1 MSSKKI
7 LIIDDEPD
15 VVTYL
20 SAVLEANGYESFA
33 TGNIKTAMEQ
43 VKDIHPDLICLDIVM
58 PQETGISFY
67 TRLRQDKELKTIPVI
82 IISGIVELSKS
93 DMEAIKFV
101 IDEFGKL
108 VGDYYKLARLT
119 HAYPEWNKYETYLQK
134 NPDKR
139 KRMNYA
145 DFLDNTDP
153 KNKELRKYKFK
164 DPFPPISNDDKAQL
178 LEEIT
183 ELNLAIA

>member
-20 SAVLEANGYESFA
+20 SAVLEANGYKSYA

-82 IISGIVELSKS
+82 IISGIVELEKFDFRTYTKDDSIPAPECY
-93 DMEAIKFV
+93 MEKPIDVEKYIKKV
-101 IDEFGKL
+101 KQ
-108 VGDYYKLARLT
+108 LAG
-119 HAYPEWNKYETYLQK
+119 
-134 NPDKR
+134 
-139 KRMNYA
+139 
-145 DFLDNTDP
+145 
-153 KNKELRKYKFK
+153 
-164 DPFPPISNDDKAQL
+164 
-178 LEEIT
+178 
-183 ELNLAIA
+183 